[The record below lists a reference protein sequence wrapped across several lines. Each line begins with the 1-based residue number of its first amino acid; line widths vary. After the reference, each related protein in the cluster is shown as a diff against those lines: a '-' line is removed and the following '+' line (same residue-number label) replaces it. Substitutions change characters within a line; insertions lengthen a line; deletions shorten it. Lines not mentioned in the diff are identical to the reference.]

1 MSGHDQLLAQ
11 GIAAAKAGE
20 RGTARDLLTRA
31 VRRHPESE
39 TAWLWLSSV
48 LDTPQGRAHCLQR
61 VLALDPDNAA
71 AQRGLA
77 ALERARPAPALVAR
91 PVPPAEPGADVV
103 QQRLAALDRGHP
115 APAPAAGSAAA
126 VARALPV
133 AERRAP
139 ASPARSPLY
148 RRKRFWQG
156 LVACLTLVAVGL
168 VATLAYTA
176 TAGQAAGRDQPGDE
190 PLAMT
195 GDSVPTP
202 WPAGTLRPTYT
213 ATPTYTPTSTDTPTP
228 TPTWTP
234 SPTPTDT
241 ATPTETPT
249 ATATRRPRRQAPTD
263 VPTPT
268 PRPTLPP
275 RSWDSR
281 LTALGVRI
289 EPAGVVPGQ
298 VYWRLV
304 EARWSD
310 EAQSGGKHSVFVEVL
325 NAQGARA
332 VGQPVL
338 VKWADGQVGL
348 IVEDRPPPDWGVDFG
363 MYNCLGS
370 YAVSVGGAPSDRV
383 VGLGLGTSD
392 APNFTVHT
400 SFYLIFRLVT
410 Y

>member
-1 MSGHDQLLAQ
+1 
-11 GIAAAKAGE
+11 
-20 RGTARDLLTRA
+20 
-31 VRRHPESE
+31 
-39 TAWLWLSSV
+39 
-48 LDTPQGRAHCLQR
+48 
-61 VLALDPDNAA
+61 
-71 AQRGLA
+71 
-77 ALERARPAPALVAR
+77 
-91 PVPPAEPGADVV
+91 
-103 QQRLAALDRGHP
+103 
-115 APAPAAGSAAA
+115 
-126 VARALPV
+126 
-133 AERRAP
+133 
-139 ASPARSPLY
+139 
-148 RRKRFWQG
+148 
-156 LVACLTLVAVGL
+156 
-168 VATLAYTA
+168 
-176 TAGQAAGRDQPGDE
+176 
-190 PLAMT
+190 
-195 GDSVPTP
+195 
-202 WPAGTLRPTYT
+202 
-213 ATPTYTPTSTDTPTP
+213 
-228 TPTWTP
+228 
-234 SPTPTDT
+234 
-241 ATPTETPT
+241 
-249 ATATRRPRRQAPTD
+249 
-263 VPTPT
+263 
-268 PRPTLPP
+268 
-275 RSWDSR
+275 
-281 LTALGVRI
+281 VRI

>member
-1 MSGHDQLLAQ
+1 MRSRDQLLAQ
-11 GIAAAKAGE
+11 GIAAAKAGD

-31 VRRHPESE
+31 VRRRPDSE

-61 VLALDPDNAA
+61 VLALNPDNAA
-71 AQRGLA
+71 ARRGLA
-77 ALERARPAPALVAR
+77 ALEQARPAPAIVAQPAKPPPR
-91 PVPPAEPGADVV
+91 TEAPPPAVAHADVV
-103 QQRLAALDRGHP
+103 QQRLAALDRGRP
-115 APAPAAGSAAA
+115 APAT
-126 VARALPV
+126 ARAEPSAQALPS
-133 AERRAP
+133 RP
-139 ASPARSPLY
+139 PLY
-148 RRKRFWQG
+148 RHKRFWQG
-156 LVACLTLVAVGL
+156 LVACLGLVAVGL
-168 VATLAYTA
+168 LAMLAYAA
-176 TAGQAAGRDQPGDE
+176 TAGRAQGGGE
-190 PLAMT
+190 LAMAA
-195 GDSVPTP
+195 DIVPTP
-202 WPAGTLRPTYT
+202 WAAGTLRPTYT
-213 ATPTYTPTSTDTPTP
+213 ATPTHTPTPTDTPTP

-241 ATPTETPT
+241 ATPTATPT
-249 ATATRRPRRQAPTD
+249 ATATRRPRRQAPTET
-263 VPTPT
+263 PLPT

-281 LTALGVRI
+281 LTGLGVRI

-304 EARWSD
+304 EARWSN
-310 EAQSGGKHSVFVEVL
+310 EAQSGGKHSIFVEVL

-332 VGQPVL
+332 VGQPVV
-338 VKWADGQVGL
+338 VKWADGQVAL

-370 YAVSVGGAPSDRV
+370 YSVSVGGAPSDRV
-383 VGLGLGTSD
+383 VGLGLGTAN

-400 SFYLIFRLVT
+400 SFYLVFRLVT